1 MELSLEMVMKERYER
16 AASWLPLVVGALLV
30 AIVAVFVFAA
40 PDQITTPTD
49 TGYLLG
55 TPASAEPTQT
65 AMR

>member
-1 MELSLEMVMKERYER
+1 MRVYRDDQKFLTFRIN
-16 AASWLPLVVGALLV
+16 ALLW